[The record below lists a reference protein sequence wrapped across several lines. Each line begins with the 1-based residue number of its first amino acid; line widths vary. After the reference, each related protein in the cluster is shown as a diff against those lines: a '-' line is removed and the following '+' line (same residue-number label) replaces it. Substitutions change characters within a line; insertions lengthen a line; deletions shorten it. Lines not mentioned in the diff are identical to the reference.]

1 MYTPTEEM
9 KALERRVVKSNDLI
23 QKSRFNLSLQQ
34 QKIVLYLISMITP
47 YDEEF
52 KLYEFS
58 IQEFCRIC
66 GIETNSGKHYTTLK
80 AAIKEIAD
88 KSLWIELE
96 GEESLLRWIAKPYIN
111 KRDGV
116 IKIRLDEDMRPF
128 LLQLKDNF
136 TSYEIIWTLHF
147 KSKYT
152 IRLYELIKSIH
163 FHDLEEYTREY
174 TVENLRRLLGVKE
187 SYNTW
192 QRLNDR
198 VLSPAVREINENSDK
213 IVIMTPIKKGR
224 AYEKVKFTIK
234 SKDSLEVAELR
245 DKIMK
250 EMGYEQLTLW
260 DEITGAG
267 REL

>member
-1 MYTPTEEM
+1 M
-9 KALERRVVKSNDLI
+9 
-23 QKSRFNLSLQQ
+23 
-34 QKIVLYLISMITP
+34 
-47 YDEEF
+47 
-52 KLYEFS
+52 
-58 IQEFCRIC
+58 
-66 GIETNSGKHYTTLK
+66 
-80 AAIKEIAD
+80 
-88 KSLWIELE
+88 
-96 GEESLLRWIAKPYIN
+96 
-111 KRDGV
+111 
-116 IKIRLDEDMRPF
+116 
-128 LLQLKDNF
+128 
-136 TSYEIIWTLHF
+136 
-147 KSKYT
+147 
-152 IRLYELIKSIH
+152 
-163 FHDLEEYTREY
+163 
-174 TVENLRRLLGVKE
+174 ENLRRLLGVKE

-267 REL
+267 QEL